1 MSIIGSDFHPRYQ
14 RIAVLEEA
22 TGEIVGRRRGSGR
35 AAVARGARQPLRR
48 GQQGSRP
55 RRDGAGKSGYS

>member
-48 GQQGSRP
+48 GQQG
-55 RRDGAGKSGYS
+55 